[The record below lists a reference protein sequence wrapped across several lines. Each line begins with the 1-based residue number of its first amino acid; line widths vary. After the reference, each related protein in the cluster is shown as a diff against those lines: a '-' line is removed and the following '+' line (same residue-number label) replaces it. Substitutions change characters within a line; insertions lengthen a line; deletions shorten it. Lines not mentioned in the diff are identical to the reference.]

1 MSNLSTIQAKKETR
15 ELIKQMA
22 QTEGRTIY
30 GLVDI
35 MTKERLAVKYKGI
48 VPKLQTE
55 TFIRK

>member
-35 MTKERLAVKYKGI
+35 MAKERLAVKYKGTA
-48 VPKLQTE
+48 PKLQTE
-55 TFIRK
+55 TFVRK